1 MTLSGGLGEPFGF
14 YSKDNGRPLWG
25 FKLGWK
31 GPVNLF
37 FFFLILWLV
46 REWITDWKVLVEAG
60 RHPRKLSVGKK

>member
-37 FFFLILWLV
+37 FFFFNTL
-46 REWITDWKVLVEAG
+46 AG
-60 RHPRKLSVGKK
+60 KRMDY